1 MIAALMALAPVYA
14 LRLSLS
20 RYMSSMTGLEET
32 IKMSQFDLAGQ
43 RALVTGSGQGIGL
56 ALAQA
61 LANAGASVV
70 LNGRDAA
77 KLDRAAGALRA
88 AGVHVDAMPFDVTD
102 ADAVAVGVARI
113 EAELGP
119 LDILVNN
126 AGIQRRAP
134 LQDFPHDAWRE
145 LMRTNLDSVFYVAQA
160 VARHMIP
167 RGRGKIV
174 NVCSVQSELGRP
186 GIAPYAASK
195 GAVKMLT
202 KGMCADWARFGLQV
216 NGLGPG
222 YFETEL
228 TKTLVDDAQFTAWL
242 CSRTPAGRWGRVEE
256 LGGAMVFL
264 ASSASDFV
272 NGQVIY
278 VDGGMTSV
286 V

>member
-1 MIAALMALAPVYA
+1 MTLATTGGNAV
-14 LRLSLS
+14 SL
-20 RYMSSMTGLEET
+20 
-32 IKMSQFDLAGQ
+32 FDLTGR

-61 LANAGASVV
+61 LRGAGAAVV

-77 KLDRAAGALRA
+77 KLARAAQDQGGTVDIA
-88 AGVHVDAMPFDVTD
+88 AFDVTD
-102 ADAVAVGVARI
+102 AAAVAEGVARI

-119 LDILVNN
+119 IDILVNN

-134 LQDFPHDAWRE
+134 LQDFAVETWHE

-160 VARHMIP
+160 VAQRMIP
-167 RGRGKIV
+167 RGRGKII

-228 TKTLVDDAQFTAWL
+228 TRTLVDDQDFTAWL
-242 CSRTPAGRWGRVEE
+242 CKRTPAGRWGRVEE

-264 ASSASDFV
+264 ASPASDFV

-278 VDGGMTSV
+278 VDGGLTSV

>member
-1 MIAALMALAPVYA
+1 M
-14 LRLSLS
+14 SL
-20 RYMSSMTGLEET
+20 
-32 IKMSQFDLAGQ
+32 FDLTGR

-61 LANAGASVV
+61 LRGAGAAVV

-77 KLDRAAGALRA
+77 KLARAAQALQDQGGTVDIA
-88 AGVHVDAMPFDVTD
+88 AFDVTD
-102 ADAVAVGVARI
+102 AAAVAEGVARI

-119 LDILVNN
+119 IDILVNN

-134 LQDFPHDAWRE
+134 LQDFAVETWHE

-160 VARHMIP
+160 VAQRMIP
-167 RGRGKIV
+167 RGRGKII

-202 KGMCADWARFGLQV
+202 KGMCADWARHGLQV

-228 TKTLVDDAQFTAWL
+228 TAALVADPAFSDWL
-242 CSRTPAGRWGRVEE
+242 CNRTPAGRWGRVEE
-256 LGGAMVFL
+256 LGGAVVFL
-264 ASSASDFV
+264 ASSASSFV

-278 VDGGMTSV
+278 VDGGLTSV

>member
-1 MIAALMALAPVYA
+1 
-14 LRLSLS
+14 
-20 RYMSSMTGLEET
+20 
-32 IKMSQFDLAGQ
+32 MSQFDLAGR

-56 ALAQA
+56 ALARA
-61 LANAGASVV
+61 LAGAGASVV

-77 KLDRAAGALRA
+77 KLDRAAGVLRA
-88 AGVHVDAMPFDVTD
+88 AGAHVNTMAFDVTD
-102 ADAVAVGVARI
+102 ADAVAAGVARI

-134 LQDFPHDAWRE
+134 LQDFPHDAWHE

-160 VARHMIP
+160 VARHMIS

-202 KGMCADWARFGLQV
+202 KGMCADWAKFGLQV

-228 TKTLVDDAQFTAWL
+228 TKALVEDAQFTAWL

-256 LGGAMVFL
+256 LGGAVVFL

>member
-1 MIAALMALAPVYA
+1 M
-14 LRLSLS
+14 SLN
-20 RYMSSMTGLEET
+20 G
-32 IKMSQFDLAGQ
+32 KV
-43 RALVTGSGQGIGL
+43 ALVTGSTSGIGL
-56 ALAQA
+56 GIARALLAQ
-61 LANAGASVV
+61 GADVV
-70 LNGRDAA
+70 LNGFGDPATIERLRTELAETGRTVGYDGADLSKRDQV
-77 KLDRAAGALRA
+77 AGL
-88 AGVHVDAMPFDVTD
+88 
-102 ADAVAVGVARI
+102 I
-113 EAELGP
+113 ERTVQSFGR

-134 LQDFPHDAWRE
+134 LQDFPHDVWHE

-160 VARHMIP
+160 VARRMIP
-167 RGRGKIV
+167 RGRGKII
-174 NVCSVQSELGRP
+174 NVCSVQSELGRA

-202 KGMCADWARFGLQV
+202 KGMCADWAKFGLQV

-222 YFETEL
+222 YFATEL
-228 TKTLVDDAQFTAWL
+228 TQPLVDDAQFTEWL

-256 LGGAMVFL
+256 LGGAVVFL
-264 ASSASDFV
+264 ASAASDFV

>member
-1 MIAALMALAPVYA
+1 
-14 LRLSLS
+14 
-20 RYMSSMTGLEET
+20 MTRAINGGDAV
-32 IKMSQFDLAGQ
+32 SAFDLTGR

-56 ALAQA
+56 ALARA
-61 LANAGASVV
+61 LLSAGGAVV
-70 LNGRDAA
+70 LNGRDAG
-77 KLDRAAGALRA
+77 KLAHAAQVLRDQGGRVDTA
-88 AGVHVDAMPFDVTD
+88 AFDVTD
-102 ADAVAVGVARI
+102 AAAVQAGVARI
-113 EAELGP
+113 EAEFGP
-119 LDILVNN
+119 IDILVNN

-134 LQDFPHDAWRE
+134 LQDFAHETWHE
-145 LMRTNLDSVFYVAQA
+145 VMRANLDSVFYVAQA

-202 KGMCADWARFGLQV
+202 KGMCADWAKFGLQV

-228 TKTLVDDAQFTAWL
+228 TRTLVDDAEFSAWL
-242 CSRTPAGRWGRVEE
+242 CKRTPAGRWGRVEE

-264 ASSASDFV
+264 ASAASDFV

-278 VDGGMTSV
+278 VDGGLTSV